1 MEDLDWE
8 WGGCTG
14 GCSVNFA
21 VEKVVENQPVVVADR
36 GDVLGSL
43 VAVGNVAAVVVVV
56 AGEPHLTASVLDNI
70 HLSWEAH
77 NHSAVLVRVQAG
89 KMVLKKH
96 QTQLRCVNSLETAMT
111 SFVTS
116 LVAPEQAARS

>member
-1 MEDLDWE
+1 M
-8 WGGCTG
+8 
-14 GCSVNFA
+14 NFA

-43 VAVGNVAAVVVVV
+43 VAVGNVAAVVVV